1 MSLLKLYVCGSSSK
15 GNCYIVES
23 KAGKIILDAGITF
36 KEIQKELNFTF
47 KNLMGV
53 LVTHEHQDHSKYI
66 RYFAETGINVYS
78 SQGTF
83 ESLKL
88 KGHRFKKVKA
98 LEQFELGEFLILP
111 FGTQHDAVEPL
122 GFVIYDKVS
131 KEKLLY
137 ATDTY
142 FIRYRFKKLN
152 YLLLECNYIDDILK
166 NNKANG
172 DIHKTLYQRLLTS
185 HFSLE
190 NVLEFLK
197 ANDLTYTR
205 NIIICH
211 LSDKNSNE
219 NRMIKEI
226 NKLTGITPIIAN
238 KSMELELNLFPF

>member
-1 MSLLKLYVCGSSSK
+1 MKLYVCGSSSK

-23 KAGKIILDAGITF
+23 EAGMIILDCGVAF
-36 KEIQKELNFTF
+36 REVQKQLNFNF
-47 KNLMGV
+47 KNLIGV

-66 RYFAETGINVYS
+66 THFAETGINIYS

-83 ESLKL
+83 ECLNL
-88 KGHRFKKVKA
+88 KGHRFKKIKA
-98 LEQFELGEFLILP
+98 LEQFELGNFLILP
-111 FGTQHDAVEPL
+111 FDTEHDAQEPL
-122 GFVIYDKVS
+122 GFVVYDKIS

-142 FIRYRFKKLN
+142 FIRYKFKKLN
-152 YLLLECNYIDDILK
+152 YLLLECNYIADILK
-166 NNKANG
+166 NNKSNG

-190 NVLEFLK
+190 NVLEFLN

-205 NIIICH
+205 NIILCH

-219 NRMIKEI
+219 NTIIRKITE
-226 NKLTGITPIIAN
+226 LTGITPIVAD
-238 KSMELELNLFPF
+238 KGMEIELNLFPF